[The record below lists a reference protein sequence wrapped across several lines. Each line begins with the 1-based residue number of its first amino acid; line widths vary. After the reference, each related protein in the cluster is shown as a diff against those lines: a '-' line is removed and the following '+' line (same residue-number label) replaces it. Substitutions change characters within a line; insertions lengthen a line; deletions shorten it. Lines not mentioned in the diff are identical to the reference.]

1 MCKYLYAVIVLILVS
16 FAPQTMSPAEA
27 AEEGDRIADPYK
39 PSVVQITTL
48 LEGGQKSG
56 FGFVVGKKKDLLYI
70 ITANHVV
77 RSEHSDSTT
86 PQIHLRFYEDA
97 SGPPIDAELLQVTH
111 RRLDLALLRAP
122 IPRRFNINWGN
133 IHHCTQF
140 TRGEKAWFI
149 GREQDWFV
157 PTDNE
162 AGSIHGDEPDIDGYI
177 NFGIYSVK
185 PGTSGAPL
193 ITRRGIIGMITQ
205 DAVSDSRAVAVQ
217 FIRKFVEENRL
228 PWDFPSCEERRAPDR
243 VQEPNRVEKPD
254 RHQEPR
260 TGSASMIPVVKL
272 TSVLST
278 PSVVRAGNDVR
289 LELKYDVFAPTG
301 AKVPV
306 TGTWTVYKDGVEHAA
321 TPAGD
326 VEQLGS
332 GSYVKSG
339 HIPIPEDLELGTYVV
354 KHRIESGTS
363 YDTDESSFVIVR

>member
-1 MCKYLYAVIVLILVS
+1 MYKYPCAVIVLILVS

-228 PWDFPSCEERRAPDR
+228 PWDFPSCEDRREPDQQQEPARSREPDR
-243 VQEPNRVEKPD
+243 LQEPK
-254 RHQEPR
+254 
-260 TGSASMIPVVKL
+260 TGSSTTIAVVKL
-272 TSVLST
+272 AGVSST
-278 PSVVRAGNDVR
+278 PGVIRAGNDVR
-289 LELKYDVFAPTG
+289 LTLNYDVFTPAG
-301 AKVPV
+301 AEVPV
-306 TGTWTVYKDGVEHAA
+306 TGTWTVYKDGVEQASI
-321 TPAGD
+321 PAGD
-326 VEQLGS
+326 VEQRGS
-332 GSYVKSG
+332 GGYVKSG
-339 HIPIPEDLELGTYVV
+339 LIPIPEGMDLGTYVV
-354 KHRIESGTS
+354 EHRIESGTS
-363 YDTDESSFVIVR
+363 SDVAESSFVIVR